1 MSAAYG
7 KRQTMPYGPECDSLS
22 ATRFRRKD
30 AENTGKGKRSD
41 TKKAIRNLPS
51 ETRGVMSDGTRNGE
65 GAKNVREKARFGKRN
80 RVRGTP
86 GAARRQDPCGGDEGK
101 GPR

>member
-1 MSAAYG
+1 M
-7 KRQTMPYGPECDSLS
+7 L
-22 ATRFRRKD
+22 
-30 AENTGKGKRSD
+30 
-41 TKKAIRNLPS
+41 
-51 ETRGVMSDGTRNGE
+51 DGIRNGE

-86 GAARRQDPCGGDEGK
+86 GAARRQSPCAGNEGK